1 MSASVVKQSVASKDI
16 QPRQKRFKVGK
27 ACFTCREKK
36 IKCDGVQPCMQCKAR
51 KRPCTFSKDGMLDN
65 SDHIA
70 DEGEKSDHVKKKIK
84 TKNSSSNHSS
94 HSNDSNLSHGNSRSS
109 NASTSTS
116 SSSSSNSSASRR
128 KGSNDDNNNSID
140 NPTEKQKTVDIL
152 DKLANL
158 LPGEGKEGK
167 WEIDDGHLKL
177 RGHHFYYNNPA
188 ETNDDIIEMPDRTV
202 QKELINLYF
211 NHGYSVFPILPRKLF
226 LKQFEMETDQ
236 ELMQPLL
243 LFVLFAFGAQYK
255 GKNSTETADI
265 YFKQAKQLLDKALN
279 YPRPST
285 IIALALM
292 SLYDGN
298 FFDSRKKIY
307 SSIAFQMCFDL
318 NLMKD
323 YSGDYIIEEENNI
336 EILELRKRICWGCY
350 YLDKII
356 HIQSGQPWMI
366 RSKDIELDMPL
377 LQPGDDITEHEI
389 LEVFVSSM
397 KLMQIGERLIQND
410 QHIIIDNIHNELLHY
425 LRSLPPHLQWTTTQS
440 IIPPIPP
447 PHSPRNSMVCQL
459 HILYNLIELIILKP
473 YSTSYKQRI
482 ITVSTNLIRLITL
495 LTEKPKWILN
505 YHFILSTLIESI
517 KILLKY
523 SACEVL
529 TIARHSRY
537 MFQQSIQLLQ
547 LFLYARNSLYATIN
561 EFATKLDAL
570 LLSTNANNL
579 NQHPLQQQQQQHQH
593 QQQQSQQDIYDLLNP
608 FILHD
613 NNTPWSIDFSTI
625 KTKSYTTPSVTAPS
639 FTPHHDH
646 LFHTSW
652 RAAMTIPDR
661 IHYPFAKLHLDF
673 KPTATTP
680 TPTPTTTTTTPNS
693 NNTSSSNTNTN
704 NNYAQHHDL
713 STDQLAAL
721 VAQIQESSEKDNG
734 SSASNTS
741 TPNNDD
747 LLFTL
752 LSDTRQKDHHPHRQS
767 FSHPYMNVGLGIYA
781 SAHQHHN
788 DVIRQHMPDSS
799 TRPVLLSHQGQ
810 AIVTNT
816 NDNKNK
822 C

>member
-84 TKNSSSNHSS
+84 TKNSNSNHSN

-116 SSSSSNSSASRR
+116 SSSSNSSVSRR
-128 KGSNDDNNNSID
+128 KGSSDDNNNPID
-140 NPTEKQKTVDIL
+140 NPTEKQKTIDIL

-177 RGHHFYYNNPA
+177 RGHYFCCNNPA
-188 ETNDDIIEMPDRTV
+188 ETTDDRIEMPDRTV
-202 QKELINLYF
+202 QKELISLYF

-255 GKNSTETADI
+255 GKNSTQTADI

-323 YSGDYIIEEENNI
+323 YSGDYVIEEENNI

-517 KILLKY
+517 KIQLKY

-579 NQHPLQQQQQQHQH
+579 NQHPLQQQQQHHHH

-680 TPTPTTTTTTPNS
+680 TTTTTTTPPSNS
-693 NNTSSSNTNTN
+693 NNTNSSNTNTN